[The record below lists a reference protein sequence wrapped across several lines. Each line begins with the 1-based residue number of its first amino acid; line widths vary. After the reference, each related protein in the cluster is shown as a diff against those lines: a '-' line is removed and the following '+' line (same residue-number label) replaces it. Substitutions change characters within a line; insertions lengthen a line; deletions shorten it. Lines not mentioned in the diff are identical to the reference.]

1 MPPPSGVLG
10 PRCASSR
17 IHFEEERCMKCEPQN
32 RTRVFHVEHSGLAV
46 PLTFVLTGLN
56 ISIIGTELTQDHV
69 PHRALR
75 SIPRRKTRASGRVL
89 RPSEFLPP
97 LGFKLFTWKQTRF

>member
-1 MPPPSGVLG
+1 ANLKIEPECSTWNTLVQPS
-10 PRCASSR
+10 
-17 IHFEEERCMKCEPQN
+17 H
-32 RTRVFHVEHSGLAV
+32 
-46 PLTFVLTGLN
+46 TFVLTGLN

-89 RPSEFLPP
+89 RPVVILAPACLQVFHVEQNRILMASSRCLPS
-97 LGFKLFTWKQTRF
+97 RFPPPPDCST